1 MTSYIFFHINTDD
14 LDEYSDATI
23 YHSANNWTIPILF
36 KNCDFYINYEYI
48 QYRFYMTLWVNLL
61 CNNNIINTSD
71 NIQFKIKN
79 KDTYILLNDSKFLTF
94 NDNGNINNII
104 ITTEENNLY
113 NGINHININNIKI
126 LKNEF
131 IKFEGEITDYK
142 LNGKGIE
149 FYKACENAGKG
160 GFNKMAEVPERLR
173 EYIGIDKSDLKSRP
187 QVTKLLNQK
196 FSDCNLINI
205 DKDDSGKE
213 TKMITLDKATA
224 KKLKRQ
230 EGSKIRARDI
240 QTFIAQFYQEQVLVT

>member
-1 MTSYIFFHINTDD
+1 MTSYIFFNININK

-36 KNCDFYINYEYI
+36 KNCDFYINYEDI
-48 QYRFYMTLWVNLL
+48 QYRFYY
-61 CNNNIINTSD
+61 INTND

-113 NGINHININNIKI
+113 NGINHINIKNIQI

-131 IKFEGEITDYK
+131 IKFEGEIIDYNF
-142 LNGKGIE
+142 NGKGIE

-160 GFNKMAEVPERLR
+160 GFNKSTEVPECLR
-173 EYIGIDKSDLKSRP
+173 DYIGLDKSNHKSRP
-187 QVTKLLNQK
+187 MVTKLLNQK
-196 FSDCNLINI
+196 FSDYNLINI
-205 DKDDSGKE
+205 EKDDNGKE
-213 TKMITLDKATA
+213 TKIITLDKATA
-224 KKLKRQ
+224 NKLKRT
-230 EGSKIRARDI
+230 EGTKIRARDI
-240 QTFIAQFYQEQVLVT
+240 QTFIAQFYKEQIIIS